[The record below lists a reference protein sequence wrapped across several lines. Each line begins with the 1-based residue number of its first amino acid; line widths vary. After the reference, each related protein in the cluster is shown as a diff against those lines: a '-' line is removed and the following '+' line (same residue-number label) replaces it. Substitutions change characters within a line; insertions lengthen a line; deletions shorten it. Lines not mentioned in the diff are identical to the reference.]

1 MPSSPTTSVPVALL
15 PDLFELETNLPADPA
30 AFFTAALDPSAAP
43 MSGARA
49 AAAVLRFAASE
60 GLEPAALGQQLR
72 AVGLGEAA
80 AAFFADYWAL
90 QPPRSA
96 VQLQVP
102 MQLRDVEWSFGVSAS
117 SSEHQAMGTTFVQMR
132 LNVQGEHGA
141 EYVHT
146 GTRARPRPRS
156 ARILVLAPLSFPCA
170 ARPSPTRLAHARHSL
185 AVPQSS
191 TSRASTI
198 SCISSS
204 KRRQG
209 WTLRERSMRLA
220 SWQAAAR
227 LSSQRVWSS
236 GGRRSWLRAYAER
249 DRGGYIEG
257 CARGL
262 IVSPSARGVSNIQFI
277 HGPDCELRTLHSGPN
292 GVPVRVGPT
301 MASYASARKKE
312 AKKKEAPELQAL
324 LEARDYTGAIT
335 LIEFESKMFMDKKQ
349 ASGWRA
355 GANGEYEWVE
365 GGSSHLTGEEAKQDE
380 ERMMWLAYAAFHL
393 GDYGKALDT
402 YQMLLEKGSDDPM
415 VHVFM
420 GCCLE
425 RMQMHQEADERA
437 SKGTPGPLQNR
448 LLFHLAHRMNDESKL
463 MMHHQKLADTTLD
476 QLSLASIHFLRNHF
490 QEATDIYKRLLLEN
504 RDFTALNV
512 YVALCYYKLDYYD
525 VSLEILAAYLQA
537 HPDSAIALN
546 LKACNQFRLY
556 DGKAAEAELQ
566 PLTKEAVSVEK
577 IKSNLVRHNM
587 VVFQNGERALQILPA
602 LVGVVPEARLN
613 LVIYHMHNGEVQE
626 AFELMKDVE
635 PASPSE
641 YILKGVTNLAVGQ
654 AMDSREHLK
663 VAQQYFQLLGASA
676 SEYDTIPG
684 RQCMASCF
692 FILRQFDDVLI
703 YLSSI
708 EAYFPSDPTFLYNF
722 AIAKAAA
729 GKYKDAEPALLA
741 LQAGSSAEELTKD
754 YIFQMWLARCL
765 VMNGK
770 ARQAWEIYLKMEGTQ
785 ESFAML
791 QLLANDCYRAGAFL
805 YAAKAFDTLERL
817 DPNPEYWDGKRGACV
832 GAFQKVVANEEQKGT
847 LREILGMLK
856 SSRNPQVEYLARVMK
871 KWARENGVS
880 V

>member
-1 MPSSPTTSVPVALL
+1 M
-15 PDLFELETNLPADPA
+15 
-30 AFFTAALDPSAAP
+30 
-43 MSGARA
+43 RA
-49 AAAVLRFAASE
+49 AE
-60 GLEPAALGQQLR
+60 
-72 AVGLGEAA
+72 
-80 AAFFADYWAL
+80 
-90 QPPRSA
+90 
-96 VQLQVP
+96 
-102 MQLRDVEWSFGVSAS
+102 
-117 SSEHQAMGTTFVQMR
+117 
-132 LNVQGEHGA
+132 
-141 EYVHT
+141 
-146 GTRARPRPRS
+146 
-156 ARILVLAPLSFPCA
+156 
-170 ARPSPTRLAHARHSL
+170 
-185 AVPQSS
+185 
-191 TSRASTI
+191 
-198 SCISSS
+198 
-204 KRRQG
+204 
-209 WTLRERSMRLA
+209 
-220 SWQAAAR
+220 
-227 LSSQRVWSS
+227 
-236 GGRRSWLRAYAER
+236 
-249 DRGGYIEG
+249 
-257 CARGL
+257 
-262 IVSPSARGVSNIQFI
+262 
-277 HGPDCELRTLHSGPN
+277 
-292 GVPVRVGPT
+292 
-301 MASYASARKKE
+301 RKKE
-312 AKKKEAPELQAL
+312 AKKKEAPELHAL
-324 LEARDYTGAIT
+324 LEARDYTGAMT
-335 LIEFESKMFMDKKQ
+335 LIEFERKMFTDKKQ

-365 GGSSHLTGEEAKQDE
+365 GGSSALTGNEAKQDE
-380 ERMMWLAYAAFHL
+380 ERMMWLAYSAFHL
-393 GDYGKALDT
+393 GEYSQALDA
-402 YQMLLEKGSDDPM
+402 YQTIVDKGSDDPM
-415 VHVFM
+415 VHVYM
-420 GCCLE
+420 GLCLE
-425 RMQMHQEADERA
+425 RMQMHQEAEERA
-437 SKGTPGPLQNR
+437 MKGTPGPLQNR

-476 QLSLASIHFLRNHF
+476 QLSLASIHFLRNHY

-537 HPDSAIALN
+537 HPDSAVALN

-556 DGKAAEAELQ
+556 DGKAAEAELA
-566 PLTKEAVSVEK
+566 PLTKEAVTVDK
-577 IKSNLVRHNM
+577 IKSGLVRHNM
-587 VVFQNGERALQILPA
+587 VVFQNGERALQILPP

-635 PASPSE
+635 PASPQE

-676 SEYDTIPG
+676 SECDTIPG

-703 YLSSI
+703 YLSSV

-722 AIAKAAA
+722 AIARAAA
-729 GKYKDAEPALLA
+729 GKYKEAEPALVA
-741 LQAGSSAEELTKD
+741 LQSGASAEELAKD

-832 GAFQKVVANEEQKGT
+832 GAFQKVIAHQEQKGT